1 MPSTYD
7 LSVLKRHAFLVSFGD
22 TVLGPLASEPKI
34 ESKVETYD
42 CSIYEQGRNV
52 VASYVEK
59 NEIQVTVSTKNVAAA
74 LDLIKAFRNGD
85 DLLASTARKAL
96 TFTPIVADGVTEKT
110 LTFTSA
116 ALQPEL
122 SYVPA
127 STADHTAKLV
137 FRCFPDATTGALYTY
152 A

>member
-74 LDLIKAFRNGD
+74 LDLVKAFRSGD
-85 DLLASTARKAL
+85 DLLASAARKAL
-96 TFTPIVADGVTEKT
+96 TFTPIVASGVTEKT

-116 ALQPEL
+116 ALLPEL

>member
-42 CSIYEQGRNV
+42 CSVYEQGRNV

-59 NEIQVTVSTKNVAAA
+59 NEIQVTVTTKNVAAA

-85 DLLASTARKAL
+85 DLLAAAARKAL
-96 TFTPIVADGVTEKT
+96 TFSPIVADGVTEKT

-116 ALQPEL
+116 ALLPDL
-122 SYVPA
+122 SYAPM

>member
-34 ESKVETYD
+34 ESKIETYD
-42 CSIYEQGRNV
+42 CSVYEQGQDV
-52 VASYVEK
+52 VASYLEK
-59 NEIQVTVSTKNVAAA
+59 NEAQVTVTTKNVAAA
-74 LDLIKAFRNGD
+74 LDLVKTFRKGG
-85 DLLASTARKAL
+85 DLLASAARKAL
-96 TFTPIVADGVTEKT
+96 TFSPIVGSGVTEKT

-116 ALQPEL
+116 ALMPEL
-122 SYVPA
+122 SYAPT

-137 FRCFPDATTGALYTY
+137 FRCFPDASTGALYTY

>member
-96 TFTPIVADGVTEKT
+96 TFTPIVADGVSEKT